1 MKIALDAMGGDSAP
15 ASTIAGALEALKKYS
30 DIEIILVGDQTRI
43 EKELASHKAMPLPKR
58 LSIHHASQVVDMADS
73 ATDAL
78 RRKRDSSISRAVELL
93 ADGGAEALVSAG
105 HTGAFVAAAK
115 VRLRML
121 PGIDRPGIATV
132 MPTETNLFLLIDAG
146 ANVDSEPKHL
156 LQFGIMGSVYSR
168 EVMGRKNPGVGLM
181 SIGSEATKGNE
192 LTKEAYKQ
200 LSLANINFIGNVEG
214 HDLFSKPAP
223 GKPVDVVVCD
233 GFVGNV
239 ILKTSESLAGAIFSW
254 LKRELTKDLVRKA
267 GAMLAKEAFYT
278 IRRKTNTE
286 EYGGMPLLG
295 VNGICI
301 KAHGNSSPKAIK
313 NAIRVAREAVTHKVN
328 PHIIAEIA
336 QHDKLVQA
344 AQLDG
349 KRAS

>member
-1 MKIALDAMGGDSAP
+1 MKIALDAMGGDLAP
-15 ASTIAGALEALKKYS
+15 ASTVAGALEALKKYP
-30 DIEIILVGDQTRI
+30 DIEIILVGDQPRV
-43 EKELASHKAMPLPKR
+43 EKELAALDALPLPKR
-58 LSIHHASQVVDMADS
+58 LSIHHASQVVEMGDS
-73 ATDAL
+73 AIDAV
-78 RRKRDSSISRAVELL
+78 RRKKDSSISRAVDLL
-93 ADGGAEALVSAG
+93 GAGGAQALVSAG

-115 VRLRML
+115 VKLRML
-121 PGIDRPGIATV
+121 PGIDRPAIATV
-132 MPTETNLFLLIDAG
+132 MPTEKGLFLLIDAG

-168 EVMGRKNPGVGLM
+168 VVLGRKNPKVGLM
-181 SIGSEATKGNE
+181 SIGSEASKGNE
-192 LTKEAYKQ
+192 LTREAHKELA
-200 LSLANINFIGNVEG
+200 LANINFIGNVEG
-214 HDLFSKPAP
+214 HDLFNKS
-223 GKPVDVVVCD
+223 VDVVVCD

-254 LKRELTKDLVRKA
+254 LKRELGKDLVRKA

-278 IRRKTNTE
+278 IRRRTNTE

-328 PHIIAEIA
+328 PLIVEEIA
-336 QHDKLVQA
+336 QHDKRIEA
-344 AQLDG
+344 ATIDG
-349 KRAS
+349 KRAT

>member
-15 ASTIAGALEALKKYS
+15 ASTVAGAIEALKAYD
-30 DIEIILVGDQTRI
+30 DIELILVGDQPRL
-43 EKELASHKAMPLPKR
+43 EKELAHLEVSTALRKR
-58 LSIHHASQVVDMADS
+58 LTIHHASQVVDMGDS
-73 ATDAL
+73 AIDAV
-78 RRKRDSSISRAVELL
+78 RRKKDSSISRACDLL

-115 VRLRML
+115 IKLRML
-121 PGIDRPGIATV
+121 PGVDRPGIASV

-168 EVMGRKNPGVGLM
+168 EVMGRKHPRVGLM
-181 SIGSEATKGNE
+181 SIGSEAGKGNE
-192 LTKEAYKQ
+192 LTKEAYKE
-200 LSLANINFIGNVEG
+200 LSQAKINFIGNVEG
-214 HDLFSKPAP
+214 HDLFN
-223 GKPVDVVVCD
+223 KPVDVVVCD

-254 LKRELTKDLVRKA
+254 LKRELKKDLVRQA

-278 IRRKTNTE
+278 IRRRTNTE

-313 NAIRVAREAVTHKVN
+313 NAIRVAREAVAHKVN
-328 PHIIAEIA
+328 PHIVEAIA
-336 QHDKLVQA
+336 QHEC
-344 AQLDG
+344 
-349 KRAS
+349 RAT

>member
-15 ASTIAGALEALKKYS
+15 ASTVAGALEALHKYS
-30 DIEIILVGDQTRI
+30 DIELILVGDQARI
-43 EKELASHKAMPLPKR
+43 EKELVHLGVSPSPKR
-58 LSIHHASQVVDMADS
+58 FSIHHASQVVDMGDS
-73 ATDAL
+73 AIDAV
-78 RRKRDSSISRAVELL
+78 RRKKDSSISRAIDLL
-93 ADGGAEALVSAG
+93 AEGGADALVSAG

-115 VRLRML
+115 VKLRTL

-168 EVMGRKNPGVGLM
+168 EVMGRKNPRVGLM
-181 SIGSEATKGNE
+181 SIGSEAGKGNE
-192 LTKEAYKQ
+192 LTKEAYKE
-200 LSLANINFIGNVEG
+200 LSQAKINFIGNVEG
-214 HDLFSKPAP
+214 HDLFN
-223 GKPVDVVVCD
+223 KPVDVVVCD

-254 LKRELTKDLVRKA
+254 LKRELKKDLVRQA
-267 GAMLAKEAFYT
+267 GALLAKEAFYT
-278 IRRKTNTE
+278 IRRRTNTE

-301 KAHGNSSPKAIK
+301 KAHGNSSPKAIR
-313 NAIRVAREAVTHKVN
+313 NAIRVAREAVTQQVN
-328 PHIIAEIA
+328 PHIIKEIA
-336 QHDKLVQA
+336 QHENLLQSA
-344 AQLDG
+344 AANG
-349 KRAS
+349 KRAT

>member
-1 MKIALDAMGGDSAP
+1 MKIALDAMGGDHAP
-15 ASTIAGALEALKKYS
+15 ASTIGGALEALRDYPS
-30 DIEIILVGDQTRI
+30 IEIVLVGDEARI
-43 EKELASHKAMPLPKR
+43 NKELANTEHAPQLAQR
-58 LSIHHASQVVDMADS
+58 LTIHHASQVVEMGDS
-73 ATDAL
+73 AIDAV
-78 RRKRDSSISRAVELL
+78 RRKKDSSISRAIDLL
-93 ADGGAEALVSAG
+93 ADGAVDALVSAG

-115 VRLRML
+115 VKLRTL

-168 EVMGRKNPGVGLM
+168 EVMGRENPRVGLM
-181 SIGSEATKGNE
+181 SIGSEASKGNE
-192 LTKEAYKQ
+192 LTRDAYKE
-200 LSLANINFIGNVEG
+200 LSQAKINFIGNVEG
-214 HDLFSKPAP
+214 HDLFNQ
-223 GKPVDVVVCD
+223 PVDVVVCD

-254 LKRELTKDLVRKA
+254 LKRELKKDLVRQA

-301 KAHGNSSPKAIK
+301 KAHGNSSPKAIR
-313 NAIRVAREAVTHKVN
+313 NAIRVASEAVAHKVN
-328 PHIIAEIA
+328 PHIIEEIA
-336 QHDKLVQA
+336 RHA
-344 AQLDG
+344 T
-349 KRAS
+349 